1 MKKATLFKQILCF
14 VLSCL
19 FVLQLGV
26 PSAFAN
32 TTQNGNESV
41 TSVISEDKNY
51 EALIDGILEKNDTY
65 PNENGL
71 WVNTSSRGY
80 FLKMVTNLSDQ
91 EYTINEDG
99 YLVQETVNYET
110 FNTYDEKLKEL
121 IEGSKTIIVA
131 LSSTYN
137 AYNEALNSATSKKDM
152 FDIRMMIVILLF
164 SIMHIMPSI
173 KIIMFMKMKMNMM
186 RNIIILMKN

>member
-51 EALIDGILEKNDTY
+51 EALIDGILEK
-65 PNENGL
+65 
-71 WVNTSSRGY
+71 
-80 FLKMVTNLSDQ
+80 
-91 EYTINEDG
+91 
-99 YLVQETVNYET
+99 
-110 FNTYDEKLKEL
+110 
-121 IEGSKTIIVA
+121 
-131 LSSTYN
+131 
-137 AYNEALNSATSKKDM
+137 
-152 FDIRMMIVILLF
+152 MIL
-164 SIMHIMPSI
+164 
-173 KIIMFMKMKMNMM
+173 
-186 RNIIILMKN
+186 ILMKMVYGSILHPVGTF